1 MKSFFFCPDIDQSW
15 NTVCSPDL
23 QTSMPNSLLITPQ
36 TLLFQSP
43 PPRKGWARY
52 TQLCSQSLGW
62 HSLGSSFPSTH
73 IQSVKPWQT
82 YLLTISYNKPL
93 LSSSTFTRQH
103 SPPELL
109 QSICNHFPASSLSL
123 PESILQQTGP
133 GWQRFSSI
141 RTLEKNFPFLLE
153 HVKFSAKS
161 LRLILIHPSNLPD
174 FLLSI
179 QKNHVAVL
187 GAETVTINGT
197 MGWGHVHVWRCI
209 CAHMWRSGDNLSV
222 TLRAL

>member
-1 MKSFFFCPDIDQSW
+1 MKSFFSVLI
-15 NTVCSPDL
+15 L
-23 QTSMPNSLLITPQ
+23 TSHGIQYVHLIFKLICLTHSS
-36 TLLFQSP
+36 SP
-43 PPRKGWARY
+43 PKLCFFRVPLPEKDEFY
-52 TQLCSQSLGW
+52 TQLCSQNLSR
-62 HSLGSSFPSTH
+62 HSLVSSFPSTH

-133 GWQRFSSI
+133 RWQRFSSI

-161 LRLILIHPSNLPD
+161 LSW
-174 FLLSI
+174 F
-179 QKNHVAVL
+179 
-187 GAETVTINGT
+187 
-197 MGWGHVHVWRCI
+197 
-209 CAHMWRSGDNLSV
+209 
-222 TLRAL
+222 

>member
-1 MKSFFFCPDIDQSW
+1 MKSFFSVLILTSHGIQYIHLIFKLICLTHSS
-15 NTVCSPDL
+15 SP
-23 QTSMPNSLLITPQ
+23 PQ

-43 PPRKGWARY
+43 PPRKGWALY
-52 TQLCSQSLGW
+52 TQLCSQNLSR
-62 HSLGSSFPSTH
+62 HSLVSSFPSTH

-103 SPPELL
+103 SPPEPL

-174 FLLSI
+174 FLLCI

-187 GAETVTINGT
+187 DAETVTINGT
-197 MGWGHVHVWRCI
+197 MGWEHVHVCRCI
-209 CAHMWRSGDNLSV
+209 CAYMWRSRDNLSV
-222 TLRAL
+222 TLQAL